1 METQPT
7 GRLERPLGSLPMKLA
22 ALLLAIASITWAL
35 PARCDNCPY
44 SGFTCYT
51 DSICGDGC
59 SCIRINGP
67 LNAGVCQ

>member
-1 METQPT
+1 
-7 GRLERPLGSLPMKLA
+7 MKLA
-22 ALLLAIASITWAL
+22 AILLTIASITWAL

-67 LNAGVCQ
+67 GKAGVCQ